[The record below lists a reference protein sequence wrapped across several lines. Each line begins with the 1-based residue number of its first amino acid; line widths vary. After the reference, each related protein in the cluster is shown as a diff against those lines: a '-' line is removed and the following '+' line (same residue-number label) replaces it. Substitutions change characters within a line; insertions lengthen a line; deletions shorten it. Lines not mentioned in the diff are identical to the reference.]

1 MGELNS
7 KFIAI
12 DDLNN
17 FNGLMNGM
25 NMLNDNDYGKAYKV
39 HKDALRQ
46 YDRWSTILYQIRI
59 NENRGIPKNPALK
72 DRVAQILKMIDNVY
86 VSSRM
91 VWGKAKDD
99 ITGGKY

>member
-1 MGELNS
+1 MNELDS
-7 KFIAI
+7 KLIST
-12 DDLNN
+12 DDLNSFSN
-17 FNGLMNGM
+17 LMNDM
-25 NMLNDNDYGKAYKV
+25 DKLNDNEYARAYTIQRR
-39 HKDALRQ
+39 ALSQ
-46 YDRWSTILYQIRI
+46 YDRWSTILYQIRN
-59 NENRGIPKNPALK
+59 NESRGIPKNPALK

>member
-1 MGELNS
+1 MNELDS
-7 KFIAI
+7 KFIKTE
-12 DDLNN
+12 DLNN
-17 FNGLMNGM
+17 FNSLMDDIGT
-25 NMLNDNDYGKAYKV
+25 LTDNQYTIAYTIQRR
-39 HKDALRQ
+39 ALVQ
-46 YDRWSTILYQIRI
+46 YDRWSTILYQIRS
-59 NENRGIPKNPALK
+59 NENKGIPKNPALK

>member
-1 MGELNS
+1 MHELDS

-12 DDLNN
+12 EDLNN
-17 FNGLMNGM
+17 FTNLI
-25 NMLNDNDYGKAYKV
+25 NDMDTLQDNNYPRAYTI
-39 HKDALRQ
+39 HKQALKQ
-46 YDRWSTILYQIRI
+46 YDRWSTILYKIRA
-59 NENRGIPKNPALK
+59 NEGRGIAKNPALK

-99 ITGGKY
+99 LSGGKY

>member
-1 MGELNS
+1 MNELDS
-7 KFIAI
+7 KFITA

-17 FNGLMNGM
+17 FSNLMDDM
-25 NMLNDNDYGKAYKV
+25 EILNDNDYAEAYRIHKKA
-39 HKDALRQ
+39 LSQ
-46 YDRWSTILYQIRI
+46 YDRWSTILFQIRA
-59 NENRGIPKNPALK
+59 NESRGIPKNPALK

-99 ITGGKY
+99 ITGGRY

>member
-1 MGELNS
+1 MNELDS
-7 KFIAI
+7 KFITA

-17 FNGLMNGM
+17 FSNLMNEM
-25 NMLNDNDYGKAYKV
+25 DALSDNDYSKAYTV

-46 YDRWSTILYQIRI
+46 YDRWSTILYQIRT

-99 ITGGKY
+99 ITGGRY

>member
-1 MGELNS
+1 MNELDS
-7 KFIAI
+7 KFIKTE
-12 DDLNN
+12 DLNN
-17 FNGLMNGM
+17 FNSLMDDIGT
-25 NMLNDNDYGKAYKV
+25 LTDNEYARAYTIQRR
-39 HKDALRQ
+39 ALVQ

-72 DRVAQILKMIDNVY
+72 DRVGQILKMIDNVY